1 MSLRPLEPSLVPPAE
16 IARRLTLLQQRI
28 QALDLDAALILQ
40 NADLYYFTGTVQ
52 DGVLLVP
59 AEAPPL
65 FFVRRSLSRAREE
78 GRIAEVIPYRAYSEI
93 PRLAEERAWR
103 RLSRLGLELDVLPVT
118 LYQRLQKAFPGA
130 EMADLSME
138 VRVLRAR
145 KSAWEVE
152 AIRAAAAISA
162 RMAAR
167 LAAVAREGMTEVE
180 LAAEVEAEAR
190 RAGHQGQVRFRRFNQ
205 ESFYGHLLAGPHSA
219 VPAFLDSPT
228 GGRGPYPAVGHGA
241 SFRPIRRGE
250 PILLDLVGACH
261 GYYADMTRTFVL
273 GEARG
278 ELLRAYAAVRAI
290 WEVARDAL
298 RPGIRADAIFTAA
311 FAAAQDLGYGEAFMR
326 SGEGQLSYVGHGVG
340 LEIDELP
347 FLARGFEMPL
357 EEGMVLAVEPKL
369 TLPEIGVIG
378 LEDTFLV
385 TAREAEALTEVPR
398 DLTVLEP

>member
-1 MSLRPLEPSLVPPAE
+1 M
-16 IARRLTLLQQRI
+16 
-28 QALDLDAALILQ
+28 
-40 NADLYYFTGTVQ
+40 
-52 DGVLLVP
+52 
-59 AEAPPL
+59 
-65 FFVRRSLSRAREE
+65 
-78 GRIAEVIPYRAYSEI
+78 
-93 PRLAEERAWR
+93 
-103 RLSRLGLELDVLPVT
+103 
-118 LYQRLQKAFPGA
+118 
-130 EMADLSME
+130 
-138 VRVLRAR
+138 
-145 KSAWEVE
+145 
-152 AIRAAAAISA
+152 
-162 RMAAR
+162 
-167 LAAVAREGMTEVE
+167 
-180 LAAEVEAEAR
+180 
-190 RAGHQGQVRFRRFNQ
+190 
-205 ESFYGHLLAGPHSA
+205 
-219 VPAFLDSPT
+219 
-228 GGRGPYPAVGHGA
+228 
-241 SFRPIRRGE
+241 
-250 PILLDLVGACH
+250 GACH

-326 SGEGQLSYVGHGVG
+326 SGEGQRSYVGHGVG

>member
-1 MSLRPLEPSLVPPAE
+1 MPAAE
-16 IARRLTLLQQRI
+16 IARRLALLQKRLL
-28 QALDLDAALILQ
+28 ALDLDAALLLQ
-40 NADLYYFTGTVQ
+40 NADLYYFTGTIQ

-65 FFVRRSLSRAREE
+65 FFVRRSVSRAREE
-78 GRIAEVIPYRAYSEI
+78 GRIAEIVPYRAYSEI
-93 PRLAEERAWR
+93 PRLAEERGWR
-103 RLSRLGLELDVLPVT
+103 RFGRLALELDVLPVSFF
-118 LYQRLQKAFPGA
+118 QRLQKAFPTA
-130 EMADLSME
+130 EMVDLSME
-138 VRVLRAR
+138 IRILRTR

-152 AIRAAAAISA
+152 AIRAAAAISE
-162 RMAAR
+162 RMVAR
-167 LAAVAREGMTEVE
+167 LCVVAREGMTEVE

-205 ESFYGHLLAGPHSA
+205 ESFYGHLLAGPHGA

-250 PILLDLVGACH
+250 PILFDLVGACH

-273 GEARG
+273 GEPGQEVAG
-278 ELLRAYAAVRAI
+278 AYAAVRTI
-290 WEVARDAL
+290 WEAAREAL
-298 RPGIRADAIFTAA
+298 RPGVPAGGV
-311 FAAAQDLGYGEAFMR
+311 FAAAVAAADRLGYGQAFMR

-340 LEIDELP
+340 IEIDEIP

-369 TLPEIGVIG
+369 VFPEIGVIG
-378 LEDTFLV
+378 LEDTFLIGPDQ
-385 TAREAEALTEVPR
+385 AEALTTVPR
-398 DLTVLEP
+398 DLTVLES